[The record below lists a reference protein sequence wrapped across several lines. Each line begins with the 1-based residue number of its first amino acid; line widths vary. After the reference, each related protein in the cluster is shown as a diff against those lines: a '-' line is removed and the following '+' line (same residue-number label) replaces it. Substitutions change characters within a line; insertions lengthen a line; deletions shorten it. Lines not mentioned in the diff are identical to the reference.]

1 MALFCRFAVS
11 KPAHPLINSRRH
23 DARPSVRRG
32 GRRSTPEQSYNL
44 ASRSRVIIAR
54 SGGIGNESL
63 VYPRYSPTPTAR
75 SHEALRHARHQ
86 SRRVRDRHVIS
97 PCDRAHA
104 VLPTQT
110 AAVRQHHT
118 LRRSAK
124 KRAISRSHHS
134 SGSRKTLTDL
144 SPYRS
149 KGSSVRASTW
159 REPRGP
165 KSRPMVGRLRRVDRG
180 REHDA
185 EKACPGPDPGRVTM
199 TAMTRSLSEDAM
211 RESERVFA
219 PQFTRTDDGW
229 IFTTSG
235 LGVGPRSGRAPERSY
250 LVDDRQKAELLARLA
265 RRRSALRLP
274 GILVIVVMFAVFGFA
289 FWSFHH
295 SDWARG
301 ALLFVSAIAAIV
313 LFGEVIAPSLML
325 LALRPVLAHAT
336 PPAIVR
342 VPHDVSLANEL
353 LHIPRALARWFSWP
367 WLALACLFFAG
378 TAIGELTRIG
388 RGFDPIFA
396 TWLLAMTVICGVALY
411 LDVAGRRQ

>member
-1 MALFCRFAVS
+1 
-11 KPAHPLINSRRH
+11 
-23 DARPSVRRG
+23 
-32 GRRSTPEQSYNL
+32 
-44 ASRSRVIIAR
+44 
-54 SGGIGNESL
+54 
-63 VYPRYSPTPTAR
+63 
-75 SHEALRHARHQ
+75 
-86 SRRVRDRHVIS
+86 
-97 PCDRAHA
+97 
-104 VLPTQT
+104 
-110 AAVRQHHT
+110 
-118 LRRSAK
+118 
-124 KRAISRSHHS
+124 
-134 SGSRKTLTDL
+134 
-144 SPYRS
+144 
-149 KGSSVRASTW
+149 
-159 REPRGP
+159 
-165 KSRPMVGRLRRVDRG
+165 
-180 REHDA
+180 
-185 EKACPGPDPGRVTM
+185 M

-274 GILVIVVMFAVFGFA
+274 GILVIVVMFAAFGFA

-313 LFGEVIAPSLML
+313 LFGEVIAPALMR
-325 LALRPVLAHAT
+325 LAIRPVLAHARPT
-336 PPAIVR
+336 AIVR